1 MSAIRRQVEQLDM
14 KMAELQRVVDSQ
26 ESDAEPIVLDLDD
39 LPFFDDSEPV
49 SLPEPESVSEP
60 VAAAEE
66 VAADEETVADADV
79 AVEPAVAEIEE
90 EPVLEQVME
99 SEQEPEVIEPEQNIV
114 KVAVI
119 DAMTDRQAWRK
130 DMPGTAVR
138 DVRSA
143 ISLNDRVLFIN
154 TLFGEDPVRF
164 QEVLTCINQM
174 SGLDEA
180 VDYLVGEY
188 PGWDLESDTVY
199 RFMMAVRRKLS

>member
-1 MSAIRRQVEQLDM
+1 MMSAIRRQVEQLDM
-14 KMAELQRVVDSQ
+14 KMAELQQAVDSQ

-49 SLPEPESVSEP
+49 SLPEPEPEP
-60 VAAAEE
+60 VVAAEE
-66 VAADEETVADADV
+66 AAADEETVTDAYV

-90 EPVLEQVME
+90 EPVLGQVME
-99 SEQEPEVIEPEQNIV
+99 PEQKPEVIEPQQNV
-114 KVAVI
+114 AKMAVI

-164 QEVLTCINQM
+164 QEVLTYINQM

>member
-1 MSAIRRQVEQLDM
+1 MMSAIRRQVEQLDM
-14 KMAELQRVVDSQ
+14 KMAELQQAVDSQ

-39 LPFFDDSEPV
+39 LPFFDDSEPI
-49 SLPEPESVSEP
+49 SLPEPEPEP
-60 VAAAEE
+60 VVAAEE
-66 VAADEETVADADV
+66 AAADEE
-79 AVEPAVAEIEE
+79 
-90 EPVLEQVME
+90 PVSEQVME

>member
-1 MSAIRRQVEQLDM
+1 MEKSQQILSEIKEMMSAIRRQVEQLDM
-14 KMAELQRVVDSQ
+14 KMAELQQAVDSQ

-39 LPFFDDSEPV
+39 LPFFDDSEPI
-49 SLPEPESVSEP
+49 SLPEPEPEP
-60 VAAAEE
+60 VVAAEE
-66 VAADEETVADADV
+66 AAADEE
-79 AVEPAVAEIEE
+79 
-90 EPVLEQVME
+90 PVSEQVME

>member
-1 MSAIRRQVEQLDM
+1 MEKSQQILSEIKELMSAIRRQVEQLDM

-49 SLPEPESVSEP
+49 SLPEPGSVSEP

-66 VAADEETVADADV
+66 VAADEE
-79 AVEPAVAEIEE
+79 
-90 EPVLEQVME
+90 PVSEQVME